1 MVGGTRDR
9 ALWEAILPFKSMRK
23 CIGGLRLVFE
33 DEEGYGTM
41 ELLSAKAN
49 EED

>member
-1 MVGGTRDR
+1 M
-9 ALWEAILPFKSMRK
+9 
-23 CIGGLRLVFE
+23 LVFE

-49 EED
+49 EEDWVVLAITILDLDQCAS